1 MRPAAILAPLILA
14 AAPFAAVQIAQA
26 QTGQT
31 PTARLGN
38 LTYRVPPGWTAE
50 ARDGVVAFTPRD
62 LPVGGVAFAILAPDV
77 PLSGDLRA
85 WFEARVAGLHENVR
99 VVSVSAVEAGKDEK
113 GSPVYSRAAA
123 VVDGS
128 GRPQYRFYVAGQFG
142 PANARR
148 AALLVFQASG
158 LDLVARY
165 QDGLSALADS
175 VDEAPAANS
184 TKAAPAP
191 TAKAAPPRPAANA
204 APPGPTQA
212 APAALPPLK
221 TLSAADL
228 VRAGRDPAREPAEG
242 EFRCYEQRAGDD
254 VARPHLVVQILPGRQ
269 YRTADGSGAF
279 ALESS
284 SSGSLHYVA
293 WRGGPLGDSDR
304 AWLLFTDEG
313 QYLELDGVGPKNRSY
328 GCYQAGGREE
338 YAKAEFRMK
347 TPLPGKYACVGE
359 KGPQPEALEIL
370 PGGAYRFAGGTGRY
384 RADLLRDQNRGW
396 GDVDFEG
403 GPLDDRSATFQE
415 RAGGLREFSFS
426 RPALVC
432 GLVAK
437 PTALPRYGAAKAP
450 APPKGA
456 GGLKG
461 VYASWRMDPM
471 LATGGTCG
479 GLCWDL
485 YVFHPNGYVYTREPD
500 EGLADADCTRTKLN
514 GLPVCEVYRVENG
527 KIRIGDDGPRSFAKT
542 KTGLKIDGRDLEPVR
557 PVDGLKLEGRYDSQS
572 VMSAGVGTGGAV
584 FQRGLVFR
592 KDGTFRRQSSSSGFF
607 GATDT
612 GTSFGNVTAS
622 ASFSNDRRDGGT
634 YRFVGNTLELK
645 FGDGHVERAF
655 AFLPQTKGGKP
666 DTSFVRIGGRDYSL
680 DDGKK

>member
-14 AAPFAAVQIAQA
+14 APLVPAQA
-26 QTGQT
+26 Q
-31 PTARLGN
+31 TARLGN
-38 LTYRVPPGWTAE
+38 LTYRVPSGWTAE

-62 LPVGGVAFAILAPDV
+62 LPAGGVAFAILSPDV

-99 VVSVSAVEAGKDEK
+99 VLSASAVEAGKDDK

-128 GRPQYRFYVAGQFG
+128 GSPQYRFYVAGQFG

-148 AALLVFQASG
+148 AALLVFQASS

-165 QDGLSALADS
+165 QAGLVALADS
-175 VDEAPAANS
+175 VDEAPAGTA
-184 TKAAPAP
+184 KAAPAP
-191 TAKAAPPRPAANA
+191 APTGKTSPAAKAAPSPPAANT
-204 APPGPTQA
+204 APPPA
-212 APAALPPLK
+212 AALPPLK

-254 VARPHLVVQILPGRQ
+254 VARPHLVVQILPGRK
-269 YRTADGSGAF
+269 YRTADGSGTF
-279 ALESS
+279 TLESS
-284 SSGSLHYVA
+284 SSGSLNYVA
-293 WRGGPLGDSDR
+293 WRGGPLGGSDR
-304 AWLLFTDEG
+304 AWLFLTDEG

-328 GCYQAGGREE
+328 GCYQAGGRED
-338 YAKAEFRMK
+338 YAKAEFRLK
-347 TPLPGKYACVGE
+347 TPLTGRYACVGE
-359 KGPQPEALEIL
+359 KGPEVQALEIL

-384 RADLLRDQNRGW
+384 RVDLLGEQDRGW

-415 RAGGLREFSFS
+415 RAGGLREFDFS
-426 RPALVC
+426 RPSLAC

-437 PTALPRYGAAKAP
+437 PTELPRYGAAKAP

-456 GGLKG
+456 GGLSG

-471 LATGGTCG
+471 ITMGGTCG

-485 YVFHPNGYVYTREPD
+485 YVFFPNGYVYTREPD
-500 EGLADADCTRTKLN
+500 EGLADADCTRTRLN
-514 GLPVCEVYRVENG
+514 GLPVCEVYRIENG
-527 KIRIGDDGPRSFAKT
+527 KIRIGDGEAQSFAKT
-542 KTGLKIDGRDLEPVR
+542 KTGLKIGGDDLAPVR
-557 PVDGLKLEGRYDSQS
+557 PLDGLKLDGRYDAQS

-584 FQRGLVFR
+584 FRRGLVLR
-592 KDGTFRRQSSSSGFF
+592 QDGTFRRDASNSGFF
-607 GATDT
+607 GATDN
-612 GTSFGNVTAS
+612 GTAFGNVTAT
-622 ASFSNDRRDGGT
+622 ASFSNDRREGGT

-645 FGDGHVERAF
+645 FADGHVERAF
-655 AFLPQTKGGKP
+655 AFLPQTKNGKP
-666 DTSFVRIGGRDYSL
+666 DTSFVRIGGRDYSR